1 MSSEQAKVQSRTKRF
16 ARNTADEILKVSMDY
31 VITLAGVV
39 LLSPLLIVLAL
50 IVKLD
55 SPGPVIY
62 RRRVM
67 GRGGAQFDAFKF
79 RTMLVNGD
87 EILAAH
93 PDLKAKWERDQ
104 KLENDPRI
112 TRSGNWMRKLSLD
125 ELPQLFNVLLGQ
137 MSLVGPRM
145 FAPVEVVRYGD
156 AVDEILS
163 VKPGITGLWQVSG
176 RSNLSYED
184 RARLDLEYART
195 RTVWMDLRLLLLTV
209 PAVLQKRGAF

>member
-1 MSSEQAKVQSRTKRF
+1 MPGEHRA
-16 ARNTADEILKVSMDY
+16 ARHTTDGILKTLMDY
-31 VITLAGVV
+31 ALTLVVVV
-39 LLSPLLIVLAL
+39 LISPLLILLAL

-67 GRGGAQFDAFKF
+67 GRGGTQFDAWKF
-79 RTMLVNGD
+79 RTMVVNGD

-93 PDLKAKWERDQ
+93 PDLKARWERDQ
-104 KLENDPRI
+104 KLEDDPRV
-112 TRSGNWMRKLSLD
+112 TRSGTWMRKLSLD
-125 ELPQLFNVLLGQ
+125 ELPQLFNVLCGQ

-145 FAPVEVVRYGD
+145 FAPVELVRYGD

-176 RSNLSYED
+176 RSNLSYGD
-184 RARLDLEYART
+184 RARLDLEYTRT
-195 RTVWMDLRLLLLTV
+195 RSVWIDLKLLALTV

>member
-1 MSSEQAKVQSRTKRF
+1 MPGEHQA
-16 ARNTADEILKVSMDY
+16 ARHAADGILKTLMDY
-31 VITLAGVV
+31 ALSLVVVV
-39 LLSPLLIVLAL
+39 LISPLLILLAL

-67 GRGGAQFDAFKF
+67 GRGGTQFDAWKF
-79 RTMLVNGD
+79 RTMVVNGD

-93 PDLKAKWERDQ
+93 PDLKARWERDQ
-104 KLENDPRI
+104 KLEDDPRV

-125 ELPQLFNVLLGQ
+125 ELPQLFNVLCGQ

-145 FAPVEVVRYGD
+145 FAPVELVRYGD

-176 RSNLSYED
+176 RSNLSYAD
-184 RARLDLEYART
+184 RARLDLEYT
-195 RTVWMDLRLLLLTV
+195 RTCSVWMDLKLLVLTV